1 MKPIKI
7 KLDCKYKDTYLYA
20 EDIVEPI
27 EKNWEMIEALN
38 RGGFIE
44 PLTRREIEEMKKPKI
59 KIRDKE
65 E

>member
-7 KLDCKYKDTYLYA
+7 KLDCKYKNIYLYA
-20 EDIVEPI
+20 GDIVEPI
-27 EKNWEMIEALN
+27 EKNWEMIEVLN
-38 RGGFIE
+38 QGGFIE